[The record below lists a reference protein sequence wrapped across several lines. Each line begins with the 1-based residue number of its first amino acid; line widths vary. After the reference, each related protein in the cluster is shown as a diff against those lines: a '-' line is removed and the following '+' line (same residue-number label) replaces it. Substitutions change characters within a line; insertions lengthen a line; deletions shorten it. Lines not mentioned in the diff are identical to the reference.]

1 MSQDSLMQRMIA
13 AGVNILNP
21 QEVFEFY
28 HAEGGGN
35 LDIDQL
41 KTQVYRWI
49 ADAILGKADLED
61 LDDKATIL
69 QLSYKADRTDLDAKA
84 DKAEL
89 ELKANASDLNIYAE
103 KTAMHAKADQSDL
116 VILDA
121 NKADKSAV
129 NQQLSEKLDRSEYQ
143 QHYRGLFANVEALEQ
158 NVSNPIA
165 GDYAN
170 VDAGVDSPTNLYAYD
185 VDDNKWRLQ
194 GSSGLT
200 VNSSDSVPEGN
211 TNLYFTAARAES
223 AFRGMNSG
231 ILPEGVNLYYT
242 DARVLAV
249 LNPILNPI
257 LDQIGEIDQLLTEA
271 LGA

>member
-1 MSQDSLMQRMIA
+1 M
-13 AGVNILNP
+13 
-21 QEVFEFY
+21 
-28 HAEGGGN
+28 
-35 LDIDQL
+35 
-41 KTQVYRWI
+41 
-49 ADAILGKADLED
+49 
-61 LDDKATIL
+61 
-69 QLSYKADRTDLDAKA
+69 
-84 DKAEL
+84 
-89 ELKANASDLNIYAE
+89 
-103 KTAMHAKADQSDL
+103 
-116 VILDA
+116 DA

-143 QHYRGLFANVEALEQ
+143 QHYRGLFANIETLKQ

-170 VDAGVDSPTNLYAYD
+170 VDAGVGFPTNLYAYD
-185 VDDNKWRLQ
+185 VDDNTWRLQ

-223 AFRGMNSG
+223 VFRGMNSG

-257 LDQIGEIDQLLTEA
+257 LDQIGEIDQLLTEV

>member
-1 MSQDSLMQRMIA
+1 MFQDSLMQRMIA
-13 AGVNILNP
+13 AGVNILNS

-28 HAEGGGN
+28 LNEGSAN
-35 LDIDQL
+35 IDTEQL
-41 KTQVYRWI
+41 KNQVDQWI
-49 ADAILGKADLED
+49 ANAIFGKANLED

-69 QLSYKADRTDLDAKA
+69 QLSYKADRSDLENKA
-84 DKAEL
+84 DKIDL
-89 ELKANASDLNIYAE
+89 SLKADISELSKYSE
-103 KTAMHAKADQSDL
+103 KTALYAKADQADL
-116 VILDA
+116 IILDA
-121 NKADKSAV
+121 NKADKSTI

-143 QHYRGLFANVEALEQ
+143 QHYRGLFANVESLTQ
-158 NVSNPIA
+158 NVSDPSA

-170 VDAGVDSPTNLYAYD
+170 VDAGVDSPTNIYAYD
-185 VDDNKWRLQ
+185 VDDNTWRLQ

-211 TNLYFTAARAES
+211 SNLYFTAARAES

-242 DARVLAV
+242 DVRVLAV
-249 LNPILNPI
+249 LNPILSPI
-257 LDQIGEIDQLLTEA
+257 LDQIGEIDQLLTEL